1 MSFIYGCKKG
11 CGWESMPKFSSD
23 CLPTPPQ
30 VAQLGEEA
38 FLQGIGWKEGRS
50 LPQGQVASREING

>member
-11 CGWESMPKFSSD
+11 CSWELMPKFSSD

-30 VAQLGEEA
+30 AAQLREEA
-38 FLQGIGWKEGRS
+38 FLQGNGWREGRS
-50 LPQGQVASREING
+50 FPHGQVASREIDG